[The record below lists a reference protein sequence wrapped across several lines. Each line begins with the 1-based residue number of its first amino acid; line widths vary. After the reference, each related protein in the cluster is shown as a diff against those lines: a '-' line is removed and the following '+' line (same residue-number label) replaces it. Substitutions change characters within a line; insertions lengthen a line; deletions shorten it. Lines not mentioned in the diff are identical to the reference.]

1 MNQALAAALLLL
13 AGLASAQD
21 APLTAFVDV
30 SVLPMDGERV
40 LAHQTVLVRGDRI
53 ESVGPAATTQVP
65 ADARRIHGAGKFLMP
80 GIAEMHG
87 HVPSPKAP
95 AELTESYLALFALRG
110 ATTVRTMYGFPN
122 QFELRERI
130 QKGELFGPTLY
141 TAAPPLSGNSVSGA
155 EHARELVR
163 KYAADGYDLLK
174 IHEGLTPPEY
184 EAIAEEAGKLG
195 LRMAGH
201 VPDEVGVRRAIEAGQ
216 GIDHLD
222 GYWEDAGEDEAV
234 MLELA
239 RATKAKGTWVV
250 ATQDLWRTLYG
261 SETLDVLDARPEL
274 AYAHPKERE
283 QWRAMKSA
291 QLAQGDAEMGAKM
304 LVARDKMLGLLARED
319 VHLMLGS
326 DAPQMFSVPGFSL
339 EHELPALERAGV
351 SRWQILRAAT
361 SAPAEYFG
369 AQQEFGTVQ
378 SGRRADL
385 LLLDGDPTA
394 DIRNVHK
401 QAGVMVR
408 GKWLDAAAI
417 RARLEAIAA
426 RLAPKAAK

>member
-1 MNQALAAALLLL
+1 MNRALAAALLL
-13 AGLASAQD
+13 AGFVAAQD
-21 APLTAFVDV
+21 RPLTAFVDV

-40 LAHQTVLVRGDRI
+40 LAHHTVLVRGDRI

-65 ADARRIHGAGKFLMP
+65 ADARRIAAAGKWLMP

-95 AELTESYLALFALRG
+95 PELTESYLALFALRG

-130 QKGELFGPTLY
+130 ESGELFGPTLY
-141 TAAPPLSGNSVSGA
+141 TAAPALSGNAVSGA
-155 EHARELVR
+155 DQARELVR
-163 KYAADGYDLLK
+163 KFKADGYDLLK

-184 EAIAEEAGKLG
+184 EAIVEEAGKLG
-195 LRMAGH
+195 LRTAGH

-222 GYWEDAGEDEAV
+222 GYWEEAGEDEAK

-239 RATKAKGTWVV
+239 RVTKAKGTWVV

-261 SETLDVLDARPEL
+261 SETLEVLDARPEL

-283 QWRAMKSA
+283 QWKAAKA
-291 QLAQGDAEMGAKM
+291 GQLAQGNAELGAKM
-304 LVARDKMLGLLARED
+304 LAARDKMLGLLAKENAN
-319 VHLMLGS
+319 LLLGS

-361 SAPAEYFG
+361 SAPAVYFG
-369 AQQEFGTVQ
+369 AESEFGTIQ
-378 SGRRADL
+378 PGRRADL

-394 DIRNVHK
+394 DIRNVHR

-408 GKWLDAAAI
+408 GQWLDAAEI
-417 RARLEAIAA
+417 RSRLDAIAN
-426 RLAPKAAK
+426 RLAPKPAK